1 MNHENITWN
10 KYDDNNPNRRIAA
23 FGRSS
28 AIWKYV
34 RPEVFAPA
42 LPYAAAL
49 TTTHP
54 GVAAGVRHHSV
65 FNKNAITPF
74 IRVLATADSGIQL
87 VSDRRYEVDRVASK
101 LYKFHQTVQGAHDSI
116 DGQDW
121 NGKTYG
127 ANMAELQTFVGTTLY
142 DTFVKTHNRWIGELS
157 DDNKHDLWMDMMDFM
172 ETIGIPRSEMPS
184 SAIEADEYIEN
195 FIESGL
201 AGSTKTSYDVTRE
214 VVNVPMLDGTP
225 ITPAARV
232 VTALSKSLFDPRL
245 QETFDIVPTNREQ
258 KLIKAADFAINSF
271 IKTTPDILRLEI
283 IPGYLAGRRVVAP
296 VLGKIASALH
306 R

>member
-1 MNHENITWN
+1 MNHENIAWN
-10 KYDDNNPNRRIAA
+10 EYSDDNPNRRIAT

-54 GVAAGVRHHSV
+54 GVAAGVRNHSV

-74 IRVLATADSGIQL
+74 TRALGTADSGIQL
-87 VSDRRYEVDRVASK
+87 VSDRADEVDRVASK
-101 LYKFHQTVQGAHDSI
+101 LYKFHETVRGAHSNI
-116 DGQDW
+116 DGNDW
-121 NGKTYG
+121 ADKTYG

-172 ETIGIPRSEMPS
+172 ETIGIPRSEMPT
-184 SAIEADEYIEN
+184 SAVEADEYIEN

-201 AGSTKTSYDVTRE
+201 AGSTQTSYDVTRE
-214 VVNVPMLDGTP
+214 VVNIPMLDGTP
-225 ITPAARV
+225 IAPAARV

-258 KLIKAADFAINSF
+258 KLIKLADFAINST
-271 IKTTPDILRLEI
+271 IKATPNLLRREI
-283 IPGYLAGRRVVAP
+283 IPGYLAGRRVIAP
-296 VLGKIASALH
+296 IISKVSASLNK
-306 R
+306 